1 MIIKVFN
8 RIRLVFIERKVR
20 WALKEAKSFV
30 GDNAVEHS
38 RIRKVSKILTTYGD
52 FRRMI
57 YDRYGVILAS
67 AFRNID
73 DSRQMYIANKHR
85 GEIEMFLKRIES
97 GLLPSLNPY
106 SLLKYN
112 LRYAECFYSYE
123 IAKSM
128 VEKMHDGRYS
138 Y

>member
-57 YDRYGVILAS
+57 YDRYGVILS
-67 AFRNID
+67 SPSRHID
-73 DSRQMYIANKHR
+73 NSHQMYIASKNF
-85 GEIEMFLKRIES
+85 GVIEMILKRIES

-106 SLLKYN
+106 SLFKYN
-112 LRYAECFYSYE
+112 LRYAEYFYSYE

-128 VEKMHDGRYS
+128 VEKMHDGKYS